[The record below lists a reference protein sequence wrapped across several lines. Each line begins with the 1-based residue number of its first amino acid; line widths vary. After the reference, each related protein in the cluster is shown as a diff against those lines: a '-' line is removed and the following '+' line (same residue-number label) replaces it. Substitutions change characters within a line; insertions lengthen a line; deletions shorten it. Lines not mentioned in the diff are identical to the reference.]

1 MIVGTGDLKYEL
13 DDSWPR
19 VPEGWSLGTCSDVAV
34 DSLDRV
40 YVFNRDKHPV
50 AVFEADSG
58 QFVTSWGEGEIQEG
72 HGIYIDSEDA
82 VWITDRQQHVVTK
95 HTKYGEKLLELGRRG
110 WAKSVVTPHG
120 TMGGP
125 FNMPA
130 GVCVASDGRIFVAD
144 GYGNRQVHRFSA
156 TGELELSWGA
166 PGVAPGQFA
175 LVHNVGIDSQDRVLV
190 CDREN
195 STIQLFDMEGEY
207 IETWGDV
214 LNPGGVYVSP
224 EKLVYVAEQGT
235 PTGQQPVSVS
245 VFTETGELV
254 SRFKG
259 KESGLSQ
266 PHGIWSDSSG
276 NIFVAELAGLE
287 GGGDRVLKFVKL

>member
-40 YVFNRDKHPV
+40 YVLNRDKHPV

-190 CDREN
+190 CDGRTARFN
-195 STIQLFDMEGEY
+195 CSTWRASTLRLGATYSTPGEY
-207 IETWGDV
+207 TFHLRSSYTWRSKG
-214 LNPGGVYVSP
+214 P
-224 EKLVYVAEQGT
+224 
-235 PTGQQPVSVS
+235 QQAS
-245 VFTETGELV
+245 
-254 SRFKG
+254 
-259 KESGLSQ
+259 SQ
-266 PHGIWSDSSG
+266 
-276 NIFVAELAGLE
+276 
-287 GGGDRVLKFVKL
+287 

>member
-40 YVFNRDKHPV
+40 YVFNRHKHPI
-50 AVFEADSG
+50 AVFEADTG
-58 QFVTSWGEGEIQEG
+58 LFVTSWGEGEIQEG
-72 HGIYIDSEDA
+72 HGIYIDSEDS

-95 HTKYGEKLLELGRRG
+95 HTRYGEKLLELGERG

-195 STIQLFDMEGEY
+195 STIQLFDTEGEY
-207 IETWGDV
+207 IETWDDV

-245 VFTETGELV
+245 IFTEAGELV
-254 SRFKG
+254 SRFRG
-259 KESGLSQ
+259 KESGLAQ
-266 PHGIWSDSSG
+266 PHGIWTDSKG

-287 GGGDRVLKFVKL
+287 GGGDRVLRFVKQ

>member
-156 TGELELSWGA
+156 TGELELSWGRTGSGA
-166 PGVAPGQFA
+166 GASSPWSITWASTPRTGCWFA
-175 LVHNVGIDSQDRVLV
+175 TGRTARFN
-190 CDREN
+190 C
-195 STIQLFDMEGEY
+195 STWRASTLRLGATYSTPGEY
-207 IETWGDV
+207 TFHLRSSYTWRSKG
-214 LNPGGVYVSP
+214 P
-224 EKLVYVAEQGT
+224 
-235 PTGQQPVSVS
+235 QQAS
-245 VFTETGELV
+245 
-254 SRFKG
+254 
-259 KESGLSQ
+259 SQ
-266 PHGIWSDSSG
+266 
-276 NIFVAELAGLE
+276 
-287 GGGDRVLKFVKL
+287 